1 VKVWLD
7 IDNPPKARYL
17 LPLAARFERA
27 GCDVLLTAVG
37 SDDTQDILDSEGATY
52 HVIGASSGKGIVHK
66 LYALAARRKRL
77 IDFLHEHRANVDLLV
92 SGSRSATM
100 SARRLGIP
108 SFAIVDYEHVNLSIF
123 RLAGSYILHPE
134 VIGKFAFS
142 ERGIPESR
150 LMPFRGLK
158 EDFTFADRDVASV
171 TPWSF
176 PGQSEALARV
186 LIRPPAEESHY
197 YQSESLELLNAVLRH
212 LAQQAVQVVYSPRYD
227 WQVQYLDD
235 IADWRHEPIVLRR
248 PVPFVALLKSVDAV
262 VSAGGTMLREAAY
275 LGIPAYSIFRSRTG
289 AVDEYL
295 ASIGRLSLL
304 TSPDDLSSLRFRPR
318 KPINP
323 LRDDSTVIDEVVAAV
338 LTRMR
343 MNGSAYRK
351 PLFHFARRSQ
361 SRPG

>member
-27 GCDVLLTAVG
+27 GCEVLLTAVA
-37 SDDTQDILDSEGATY
+37 SDDTQAILDSEGATY
-52 HVIGASSGKGIVHK
+52 HAIGASSGKGIFHK
-66 LYALAARRKRL
+66 LHALAARRKRL
-77 IDFLHEHRANVDLLV
+77 LDFLRDRRASVDLLV

-100 SARRLGIP
+100 SAPRLGIP

-134 VIGKFAFS
+134 IIGKPAFMA
-142 ERGIPESR
+142 RGIPENR

-158 EDFTFADRDVASV
+158 EDFTFADIDVASV

-176 PGQSEALARV
+176 PGQSEALPCV

-197 YQSESLELLNAVLRH
+197 YRSESLELLNAVLRH
-212 LAQQAVQVVYSPRYD
+212 LAQEIVQVVYSPRYD
-227 WQVQYLDD
+227 WQVQYLHD
-235 IADWRHEPIVLRR
+235 IAHWRREPIVLLR

-304 TSPDDLSSLRFRPR
+304 TSPYDLSSLRLQQK
-318 KPINP
+318 KPIDP
-323 LRDDSTVIDEVVAAV
+323 LRDDSKVIDEVVSAV
-338 LTRMR
+338 LSGMR
-343 MNGSAYRK
+343 INGFEHRRTPFLRWRK
-351 PLFHFARRSQ
+351 HVV
-361 SRPG
+361 